1 MNNQSYPNY
10 GPQMPPPYQPTGGN
24 GAYPPNGGYPPNGAY
39 PPNNGYPPNG
49 GYPLNGG
56 SPPYQSRNIQCGP
69 DGVYRWVYEVPLMSN
84 PVVFVTV
91 FKALGITFAIL
102 ALIFV
107 IINLANGEGW
117 EALLFMGKLM
127 LIIGGIFIV
136 LFLLSYLI
144 FAAINGWK
152 YVMIF
157 EMGQEGILL
166 RQLNR
171 QVKRA
176 KAIAMLAVIAGLAG
190 GNRGAVSAGVL
201 SATHQ
206 EMYCEFGSVRS
217 VKPKRGWHTIKV
229 REMLTHH
236 QVYAAD
242 EDFDFVFQFILS
254 HCPKAGLS
262 ARS

>member
-1 MNNQSYPNY
+1 
-10 GPQMPPPYQPTGGN
+10 
-24 GAYPPNGGYPPNGAY
+24 
-39 PPNNGYPPNG
+39 
-49 GYPLNGG
+49 
-56 SPPYQSRNIQCGP
+56 
-69 DGVYRWVYEVPLMSN
+69 MSN

-107 IINLANGEGW
+107 IINVTNGEGW
-117 EALLFMGKLM
+117 EGLLFMGKLM

-176 KAIAMLAVIAGLAG
+176 KAVAWLAVIAGLAG

-201 SATHQ
+201 SATRQ
-206 EMYCEFGSVRS
+206 EMFCEFGSVRG
-217 VKPKRGWHTIKV
+217 VKAKRSWHTIKV
-229 REMLTHH
+229 RELLTRH

-242 EDFDFVFQFILS
+242 EDFDFVHQFILS
-254 HCPKAGLS
+254 HCPNAKT
-262 ARS
+262 

>member
-1 MNNQSYPNY
+1 MPN
-10 GPQMPPPYQPTGGN
+10 
-24 GAYPPNGGYPPNGAY
+24 
-39 PPNNGYPPNG
+39 
-49 GYPLNGG
+49 L
-56 SPPYQSRNIQCGP
+56 PYQSRNIQYSP
-69 DGVYRWVYEVPLMSN
+69 DGKYCWAYEVPLMRN
-84 PVVFVTV
+84 PVIFITV
-91 FKALGITFAIL
+91 FKAICLTVIIVVLFAI
-102 ALIFV
+102 
-107 IINLANGEGW
+107 IINLVNDEGLDS
-117 EALLFMGKLM
+117 LLFTGKVM
-127 LIIGGIFIV
+127 LIVSGVFFV
-136 LFLLSYLI
+136 LFLIGYII

-157 EMGQEGILL
+157 EMDEQGILL
-166 RQLNR
+166 RQLDR

-176 KAIAMLAVIAGLAG
+176 KAIATLAVIAGLAG

-254 HCPKAGLS
+254 HCPKAGK
-262 ARS
+262 